1 MNTRTQYNKKVELNF
16 IPDLLI
22 IGPITKDHL
31 LLDEDYI
38 SLGGTTTYGA
48 SLAKK
53 LNYQPAIVTSMKHE
67 DLQPNSLSGI
77 PIHIA
82 QSTTTTS
89 FVNIYNSEGVRKQKL
104 SEIAKKITPS
114 DIPQQWTQSPTVI
127 IGPLA
132 NEVDYSCA
140 RIFSNSI
147 VVVTIQGWLR
157 QWDNDGMISS
167 PKEWNGMEVLPY
179 VDVAIVS
186 ESDFESI
193 ENFKHWKKIVKI
205 LIVTKGEN
213 GATVFHSNKIIDIP
227 AWKVDEAD
235 PTGAGDVFAAAFSL
249 TYSKSLN
256 VEYAAR
262 FASCAASFS
271 VEGIGFES
279 MPSKKQVECRMKQHP
294 TGT

>member
-89 FVNIYNSEGVRKQKL
+89 FVNIYNS
-104 SEIAKKITPS
+104 
-114 DIPQQWTQSPTVI
+114 
-127 IGPLA
+127 
-132 NEVDYSCA
+132 
-140 RIFSNSI
+140 
-147 VVVTIQGWLR
+147 
-157 QWDNDGMISS
+157 
-167 PKEWNGMEVLPY
+167 
-179 VDVAIVS
+179 
-186 ESDFESI
+186 
-193 ENFKHWKKIVKI
+193 
-205 LIVTKGEN
+205 
-213 GATVFHSNKIIDIP
+213 
-227 AWKVDEAD
+227 
-235 PTGAGDVFAAAFSL
+235 
-249 TYSKSLN
+249 
-256 VEYAAR
+256 
-262 FASCAASFS
+262 
-271 VEGIGFES
+271 
-279 MPSKKQVECRMKQHP
+279 
-294 TGT
+294 